1 MHVYDAARSFVTC
14 LEANTDVVSGEIFN
28 VGSYSLNHRLS
39 EVAEKIAQIVP
50 GMETEH
56 VENTDRRDYRVSF
69 DKIHTRLGFVCQK
82 TLDDGIRELYDLV
95 QTGRIEDFTV
105 EQFNNRAVVATFAR
119 TAEAER
125 SSLRCLEALAHYE

>member
-1 MHVYDAARSFVTC
+1 
-14 LEANTDVVSGEIFN
+14 
-28 VGSYSLNHRLS
+28 
-39 EVAEKIAQIVP
+39 
-50 GMETEH
+50 METEH

-82 TLDDGIRELYDLV
+82 SLEDGIRELYDLM

-125 SSLRCLEALAHYE
+125 SSLRMLEALARYE